1 MKICLRLHQLLAIYS
16 NTNENWDYHEMS
28 LKVADIFDKRDEMKK
43 DLDRVDAKEA
53 VFAENVKAKFSFQ
66 KLMYL
71 SVTVNEIRYYTYGH
85 LGYLYDTYMFQLK
98 NSPIWSKLKAVQ
110 NNKAIYADYLTYML
124 GFGIVSQEI
133 IMKQI
138 ADEWGLN

>member
-16 NTNENWDYHEMS
+16 NTNENWDYHETS

-71 SVTVNEIRYYTYGH
+71 SVTVNEIRYYAYGH
-85 LGYLYDTYMFQLK
+85 LGYLYNTYKFNRAKPIIQMICSNLK
-98 NSPIWSKLKAVQ
+98 THLSGVSLKLFK
-110 NNKAIYADYLTYML
+110 
-124 GFGIVSQEI
+124 I
-133 IMKQI
+133 IRLSMQI
-138 ADEWGLN
+138 I

>member
-16 NTNENWDYHEMS
+16 NTNENWDYHETS

-43 DLDRVDAKEA
+43 DLDRVDAKA

-71 SVTVNEIRYYTYGH
+71 SVTVNEIRYYAYGH
-85 LGYLYDTYMFQLK
+85 LGYLYDTYKFNRVKPIIQMICSNLK
-98 NSPIWSKLKAVQ
+98 THLSGVSLKLFK
-110 NNKAIYADYLTYML
+110 
-124 GFGIVSQEI
+124 I
-133 IMKQI
+133 IRLSMQI
-138 ADEWGLN
+138 I

>member
-1 MKICLRLHQLLAIYS
+1 MKICLRLHQLLALYS

-85 LGYLYDTYMFQLK
+85 LGYLYDTYKFNRAKPIIQMICSNLK
-98 NSPIWSKLKAVQ
+98 THLSGVSLKLFK
-110 NNKAIYADYLTYML
+110 
-124 GFGIVSQEI
+124 I
-133 IMKQI
+133 IRLSMQI
-138 ADEWGLN
+138 I

>member
-16 NTNENWDYHEMS
+16 NTNENWDYHETS

-71 SVTVNEIRYYTYGH
+71 SVTVNEIRYYAYGH
-85 LGYLYDTYMFQLK
+85 LGYLYDTYKFNRAKPIIQMICSNLK
-98 NSPIWSKLKAVQ
+98 THLSGVSLKLFK
-110 NNKAIYADYLTYML
+110 
-124 GFGIVSQEI
+124 I
-133 IMKQI
+133 IRLSIQI
-138 ADEWGLN
+138 I

>member
-71 SVTVNEIRYYTYGH
+71 SVTVNEIRYYAYGN
-85 LGYLYDTYMFQLK
+85 LGYLYDTYKFNRVKPIIQMICSNLK
-98 NSPIWSKLKAVQ
+98 THLSGVSLKLFK
-110 NNKAIYADYLTYML
+110 
-124 GFGIVSQEI
+124 I
-133 IMKQI
+133 IRLSMQI
-138 ADEWGLN
+138 I

>member
-16 NTNENWDYHEMS
+16 NTNENWDYHETS

-85 LGYLYDTYMFQLK
+85 LGYLYDTYKFNRAKPIIQMICSNLK
-98 NSPIWSKLKAVQ
+98 THLSGVSLKLFK
-110 NNKAIYADYLTYML
+110 
-124 GFGIVSQEI
+124 I
-133 IMKQI
+133 IRLSMQI
-138 ADEWGLN
+138 I

>member
-16 NTNENWDYHEMS
+16 NTNENWNYHKTS

-43 DLDRVDAKEA
+43 DLDRVDAKDA
-53 VFAENVKAKFSFQ
+53 VFAENFKAKFSFQ

-85 LGYLYDTYMFQLK
+85 LGYLYDIYKFNRAKPIIQMICSNLK
-98 NSPIWSKLKAVQ
+98 THLSGVSLKLFK
-110 NNKAIYADYLTYML
+110 
-124 GFGIVSQEI
+124 I
-133 IMKQI
+133 IRLSMQI
-138 ADEWGLN
+138 I

>member
-16 NTNENWDYHEMS
+16 NTNENWNYHKTS

-85 LGYLYDTYMFQLK
+85 LSYLYDTYKFNRAKPIIQMICSNLK
-98 NSPIWSKLKAVQ
+98 THLSGVSLKLFK
-110 NNKAIYADYLTYML
+110 
-124 GFGIVSQEI
+124 I
-133 IMKQI
+133 IRLSMQI
-138 ADEWGLN
+138 I

>member
-16 NTNENWDYHEMS
+16 NTNENWDYHETS

-71 SVTVNEIRYYTYGH
+71 SVTVNEIRYYAYGH
-85 LGYLYDTYMFQLK
+85 LGYLYDTYKFNRAKPIIQMICSNLK
-98 NSPIWSKLKAVQ
+98 THLSGVSLKLFK
-110 NNKAIYADYLTYML
+110 
-124 GFGIVSQEI
+124 I
-133 IMKQI
+133 IRLSMQI
-138 ADEWGLN
+138 I

>member
-16 NTNENWDYHEMS
+16 NTNENWDYHETS

-71 SVTVNEIRYYTYGH
+71 SVTVNEIRYYAYGH
-85 LGYLYDTYMFQLK
+85 LGYLYNTYKFNRAKPIIQTICSNLK
-98 NSPIWSKLKAVQ
+98 THLSGVSLKLFK
-110 NNKAIYADYLTYML
+110 
-124 GFGIVSQEI
+124 I
-133 IMKQI
+133 IRLSMQI
-138 ADEWGLN
+138 I

>member
-1 MKICLRLHQLLAIYS
+1 MICS
-16 NTNENWDYHEMS
+16 N
-28 LKVADIFDKRDEMKK
+28 
-43 DLDRVDAKEA
+43 
-53 VFAENVKAKFSFQ
+53 
-66 KLMYL
+66 
-71 SVTVNEIRYYTYGH
+71 
-85 LGYLYDTYMFQLK
+85 LK

-138 ADEWGLN
+138 ADEWGLKLN

>member
-16 NTNENWDYHEMS
+16 NTNENWDYHETS

-71 SVTVNEIRYYTYGH
+71 SVTVNEIRYYAYGH
-85 LGYLYDTYMFQLK
+85 LGYLYDTYKFIRAKPIIQMICSNLK
-98 NSPIWSKLKAVQ
+98 THLSGVSLKLFK
-110 NNKAIYADYLTYML
+110 
-124 GFGIVSQEI
+124 I
-133 IMKQI
+133 IRLSMQI
-138 ADEWGLN
+138 I

>member
-16 NTNENWDYHEMS
+16 NTNENWDYHETS

-85 LGYLYDTYMFQLK
+85 LGYLYDTYKFNRVKPIIQMICSNLK
-98 NSPIWSKLKAVQ
+98 THLSGVSLKLFK
-110 NNKAIYADYLTYML
+110 
-124 GFGIVSQEI
+124 I
-133 IMKQI
+133 IRLSMQI
-138 ADEWGLN
+138 I

>member
-1 MKICLRLHQLLAIYS
+1 
-16 NTNENWDYHEMS
+16 
-28 LKVADIFDKRDEMKK
+28 MKK

-71 SVTVNEIRYYTYGH
+71 SVTINEIRYYAYETYNP
-85 LGYLYDTYMFQLK
+85 DDMFQLK

>member
-1 MKICLRLHQLLAIYS
+1 MKICLRLHQLLALYS

-71 SVTVNEIRYYTYGH
+71 SVTVNEIRYYAYGH
-85 LGYLYDTYMFQLK
+85 LGYLYDTYKFNRVKPIIQMICSNLK
-98 NSPIWSKLKAVQ
+98 THLSGVSLKLFK
-110 NNKAIYADYLTYML
+110 
-124 GFGIVSQEI
+124 I
-133 IMKQI
+133 IRLSMQI
-138 ADEWGLN
+138 I

>member
-16 NTNENWDYHEMS
+16 NTNEKQTS
-28 LKVADIFDKRDEMKK
+28 LTNVMKMKK

-71 SVTVNEIRYYTYGH
+71 SVTINEIRYYAYGH
-85 LGYLYDTYMFQLK
+85 LGYLYDTYKFNRAKPIIQMICSNLK
-98 NSPIWSKLKAVQ
+98 THLSGVSLKLFK
-110 NNKAIYADYLTYML
+110 
-124 GFGIVSQEI
+124 I
-133 IMKQI
+133 IRLSMQI
-138 ADEWGLN
+138 I

>member
-71 SVTVNEIRYYTYGH
+71 SVTVNEIRYYAYGH
-85 LGYLYDTYMFQLK
+85 LGYLYDTYKFNRAKPIIQMICSNLK
-98 NSPIWSKLKAVQ
+98 THLSGVSLKLFK
-110 NNKAIYADYLTYML
+110 
-124 GFGIVSQEI
+124 I
-133 IMKQI
+133 IRLSMQI
-138 ADEWGLN
+138 I

>member
-1 MKICLRLHQLLAIYS
+1 
-16 NTNENWDYHEMS
+16 
-28 LKVADIFDKRDEMKK
+28 MKK

-85 LGYLYDTYMFQLK
+85 LGYLYDTYKFNRAKPIIQMICSNLK